1 VLLALALALVNL
13 APIHLQHNLLPMKI
27 HRVKILVKTIPDLRP
42 LVVVVVVVQR
52 PAVINDIA
60 ADE

>member
-1 VLLALALALVNL
+1 
-13 APIHLQHNLLPMKI
+13 MKI

>member
-1 VLLALALALVNL
+1 
-13 APIHLQHNLLPMKI
+13 MKI

-42 LVVVVVVVQR
+42 LVVVVVVVVVQR